1 MWAALRRISLATER
15 ATLTTGF
22 QTDTSWLTQPAN
34 ISSHLV
40 ETFYPAHTRPDLDRL
55 QIPLQQMRSY
65 IASKPSAFSFPP
77 IRTDD
82 LDQTFFSGAPHSVG
96 SLDSIQN
103 EAIRKLTLPLH
114 GTTLIRGQVGGFPL
128 RQLFAV
134 ASKSRASTET
144 EKPHGGDFE
153 RRCVMLTDDATVVL
167 KNMKT
172 LDPLPLLRTSEF
184 KSVSVLTV
192 QRLR

>member
-1 MWAALRRISLATER
+1 
-15 ATLTTGF
+15 
-22 QTDTSWLTQPAN
+22 
-34 ISSHLV
+34 
-40 ETFYPAHTRPDLDRL
+40 
-55 QIPLQQMRSY
+55 MRSY

-192 QRLR
+192 QRLRRELCENRRRTRLRNQAWRNVPPNPRAKRPPVRSTDGPQAERGPVKCNNRREGACGNEQG